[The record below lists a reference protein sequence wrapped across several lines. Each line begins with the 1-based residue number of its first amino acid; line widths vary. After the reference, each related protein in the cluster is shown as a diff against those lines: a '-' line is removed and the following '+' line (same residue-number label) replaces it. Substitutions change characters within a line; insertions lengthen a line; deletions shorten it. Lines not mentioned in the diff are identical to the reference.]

1 MELIYQFAYR
11 ELDAKKQELKTKE
24 LNEYFQR
31 LSMLKAVDDNWVEQ
45 VDYLQQLQM
54 AIGSQQ
60 LSQKNPIV
68 EYYQEAYKG
77 FEAMKRQ
84 IRKDMVRNL
93 LLSQVQ
99 VTKKGD
105 IISHFP

>member
-1 MELIYQFAYR
+1 ME
-11 ELDAKKQELKTKE
+11 AKYEILGTDEVIAQ
-24 LNEYFQR
+24 FQR
-31 LSMLKAVDDNWVEQ
+31 MAILKAIDENWVEQ